1 MIQQGVSDAGPLPS
15 TSGTGTTTAMDVGR
29 VMDWLDARVAAI
41 RSREEEEDE
50 DEDKEKEKVG
60 NSRPQ
65 ATSTPAPR
73 RKRATPPP
81 APAPVPA
88 PVQPTPSQHR
98 HHSHRSSSPTPGP
111 SSSSPTFS
119 SSTPT
124 PRAPAP
130 PLSLTPSVK
139 AIRHRPSAT
148 LSLTT
153 NETMTPNSMTY
164 DSVSIGQKRRHA
176 LVTALD
182 GSSPFSPSSLS
193 SPSAFSAFSAPATP
207 SGTVPG
213 GAVRRRTRHLPRGGS
228 ALGPSV
234 NPNISNLPNRPPEN
248 SPMSAQGQDTMD
260 VEDDGGRERDRK
272 RVARR

>member
-50 DEDKEKEKVG
+50 DEDKEKVG

-73 RKRATPPP
+73 RKQPTPPP
-81 APAPVPA
+81 APTPTPVPVPA
-88 PVQPTPSQHR
+88 PPTPSRHQHR
-98 HHSHRSSSPTPGP
+98 SHRSSSPTPGP
-111 SSSSPTFS
+111 SSSPPTFAS
-119 SSTPT
+119 LTPT

-130 PLSLTPSVK
+130 LSLTPSVK
-139 AIRHRPSAT
+139 TIRHRPSAT

-153 NETMTPNSMTY
+153 NETMNPNSMTY

-213 GAVRRRTRHLPRGGS
+213 GAVRRRTRLLPRGGS

-234 NPNISNLPNRPPEN
+234 NPNISNLPNRAPEN